1 MNKEQI
7 VKKIKETEEQ
17 LAKLRAELEKPE
29 YPSLESSKAGDK
41 LKDGC
46 IVVHKF
52 EETKMAL
59 IAAPKNTIITSPWKR
74 DFHQDLI
81 ILRKQ
86 FPDTWR
92 HRWFIPS
99 ASELELAY
107 KNCPERFY
115 DRSYWTSDRCVNDV
129 FMGLKEN
136 LFYYFDFSIGF
147 CGYGV
152 SSRNNVNV
160 RAFRLISY

>member
-7 VKKIKETEEQ
+7 AEKIRQTEEQ
-17 LAKLRAELEKPE
+17 LAKLRVELEKPE

-52 EETKMAL
+52 EETRMAL

-74 DFHQDLI
+74 DFHQDLL

-99 ASELELAY
+99 SSDLALAY

-115 DRSYWTSDRCVNDV
+115 GWCYWSSERR
-129 FMGLKEN
+129 LSEN
-136 LFYYFDFSIGF
+136 MFYYFAFSHGLTL
-147 CGYGV
+147 YGV
-152 SSRNNVNV
+152 SSLNDVKV
-160 RAFRLISY
+160 RTFTLASY